1 MANSKERDANS
12 LMSWELLI
20 RNIIAQIIMVFLLK
34 IMVLNVDHH

>member
-1 MANSKERDANS
+1 MVNSKESDGNS

-20 RNIIAQIIMVFLLK
+20 RNIIAQIIMMFLLK